1 MISVLPVCMGKMRVR
16 EQWSE
21 RERQR
26 ENAPLNQVFPD
37 GPDEVQ
43 LWFPLIKRK
52 AANLGST
59 NADMLAPQNLA
70 A

>member
-1 MISVLPVCMGKMRVR
+1 M
-16 EQWSE
+16 

-70 A
+70 V